1 MARRPAA
8 GFDAKAFLT
17 KAGTG
22 RSVSAYRKKQTIFA
36 QGDRADAVFYL
47 EQGQIK
53 LTVVSK
59 RGKSAVVAML
69 GPGAF
74 FGEGC
79 LAGQSLRMTTAS
91 AMTDASVVRI
101 DRQAMVG
108 LLHE

>member
-1 MARRPAA
+1 MERRRST

-22 RSVSAYRKKQTIFA
+22 RSISAYRKKQVVFA
-36 QGDRADAVFYL
+36 QGDPADAVFYL
-47 EQGQIK
+47 EQGQVK

-69 GPGAF
+69 GPGSF

-79 LAGQSLRMTTAS
+79 LAGQSL
-91 AMTDASVVRI
+91 
-101 DRQAMVG
+101 
-108 LLHE
+108 LW